1 MTELFDILDYLG
13 NKTGEQMERN
23 RVHTSGCWHRT
34 RHVHLINSKKQTIF
48 FQQRNTT
55 KEISPMLLDTAAAGH
70 NAAGE
75 SAEDA
80 LRELYEELGIKIERI
95 NQSHVKLSGKNV
107 KKNSYG
113 LLIDILSPHIAI
125 YEQPNPKIMDHEIQ
139 DVSFLDSPLSVDD
152 FDLDI
157 KEVFAI
163 VEFSQ
168 HDLYNLFTHKAD
180 SVKNIAGKKFINDI
194 ELVDFIAEWSFADFL
209 PSPDNYFGKCVD
221 IAKRI
226 ANGERIFLGI

>member
-1 MTELFDILDYLG
+1 
-13 NKTGEQMERN
+13 MERKI
-23 RVHTSGCWHRT
+23 VHSHGYWHRT
-34 RHVHLINSKKQTIF
+34 RHIHPINSQKQTIF
-48 FQQRNTT
+48 FQLRDAS
-55 KEISPMLLDTAAAGH
+55 KDLYPMLLDTAAAGH

-80 LRELYEELGIKIERI
+80 LRELYEELGIQIERI
-95 NQSHVKLSGKNV
+95 NQSHVKLFGKNL
-107 KKNSYG
+107 KNPMDG
-113 LLIDILSPHIAI
+113 LLIDILSPHISI
-125 YEQPNPKIMDHEIQ
+125 HEQTHPKVMDYEIQ

-168 HDLYNLFTHKAD
+168 NDLYNLFTHKAD
-180 SVKNIAGKKFINDI
+180 RVKNIAGKKFINDI

>member
-1 MTELFDILDYLG
+1 
-13 NKTGEQMERN
+13 
-23 RVHTSGCWHRT
+23 
-34 RHVHLINSKKQTIF
+34 
-48 FQQRNTT
+48 
-55 KEISPMLLDTAAAGH
+55 MLLDTAAAGH

-125 YEQPNPKIMDHEIQ
+125 YEQANPKIMDHEIQ

-168 HDLYNLFTHKAD
+168 NDLYNLFTHKVD